1 VRILQ
6 KANCGVDR
14 VIEKKALVQDEMNKY
29 LKTNKMKTLKL
40 LVFGILLMFAGSAH
54 SQVSIN
60 VHIGTPP
67 AWGPAGYDNVRYY
80 YLPDIE
86 AYYDVP
92 SAMFIYLSGN
102 RWVHRHQLPPRYR
115 NYDLYGGYK
124 VVMNDYRPYDHF
136 REHRIRYARGYRGD
150 YQRNMGERHG
160 YEQNYNN
167 GNGRPKGWY
176 KHNEE
181 REENRGEGRG
191 NGHGHGHGNGRGEDH
206 GRGRGNR
213 D

>member
-1 VRILQ
+1 
-6 KANCGVDR
+6 
-14 VIEKKALVQDEMNKY
+14 
-29 LKTNKMKTLKL
+29 MKTLKL
-40 LVFGILLMFAGSAH
+40 FVFGILLLFAGSA
-54 SQVSIN
+54 QGQLSIN

-67 AWGPAGYDNVRYY
+67 AWGPAGYNDVRYY

-92 SAMFIYLSGN
+92 PSMFIYLSGN
-102 RWVHRHQLPPRYR
+102 RWVHRRHLPGRYR

-124 VVMNDYRPYDHF
+124 VVMNDYRGDCPYYHF
-136 REHRIRYARGYRGD
+136 REHRMKYGRGYRGEE
-150 YQRNMGERHG
+150 QRTIGERHG
-160 YEQNYNN
+160 YNDYSERNYNR

-181 REENRGEGRG
+181 REDNRGEGRG
-191 NGHGHGHGNGRGEDH
+191 NGHGNGRGHDKDH
-206 GRGRGNR
+206 GNR

>member
-1 VRILQ
+1 
-6 KANCGVDR
+6 
-14 VIEKKALVQDEMNKY
+14 
-29 LKTNKMKTLKL
+29 MKTLKL
-40 LVFGILLMFAGSAH
+40 LVFGILLMFAGSAQ
-54 SQVSIN
+54 SQLSIN

-67 AWGPAGYDNVRYY
+67 AWGPAGYDDVRYY

-92 SAMFIYLSGN
+92 SSMFIYLSGN
-102 RWVHRHQLPPRYR
+102 RWVHRHHLPPRYR

-124 VVMNDYRPYDHF
+124 VVMNDYRGDYPYEHF
-136 REHRIRYARGYRGD
+136 REHRMRYARGYRGED
-150 YQRNMGERHG
+150 Q
-160 YEQNYNN
+160 YNR

-181 REENRGEGRG
+181 REYNRGEGRG
-191 NGHGHGHGNGRGEDH
+191 NGHGNGNDHGNGHGNGRGNGRGEDH
-206 GRGRGNR
+206 GKGHGNR